1 MRVCFI
7 CAAFFLIIAGI
18 YAAAH
23 WNYMV
28 MNKTVNLNEE
38 IYEGK
43 DPNKGD
49 YVTLNVNL
57 VLGNYAETKHRIN
70 GIIPIGTDEHYAV
83 VLFDQEGNLYVMS
96 LTVKSSSDIDA
107 LESMVNPTWD
117 LLNGISEKWP
127 TGISLTGRISTMDS
141 EIRGYYK
148 QQLSSANI
156 TTSDF
161 KEIYELTL
169 DATET
174 RFRKF
179 LYTGLLLLIGAGCII
194 GALSAK
200 KKMKEVEDIQ
210 EIGRQNASDPSLN
223 PFLNGGAGSMNPYNA
238 GTDAS
243 NPYAAS
249 MDHPQSAGTD
259 NAAGA
264 AYGTAAGAA
273 YGAAAGTN
281 YGADA
286 SNPYGTNAGNA
297 YGADASNP
305 YGTNAGNAYGA
316 DASNPYGT
324 NAGNTYGTDA
334 SNPYGTNAGNTYGT
348 DASNPYGTNAGNA
361 YGADASNPYGTNY
374 GTDAGNSY
382 NAYTPDSASSDS
394 YNSDSYTPN

>member
-1 MRVCFI
+1 MAQVKKKKTKNEYRTSMRVCFI

-117 LLNGISEKWP
+117 LLSGISEKWP

-174 RFRKF
+174 RFSKF
-179 LYTGLLLLIGAGCII
+179 LCTGLLLLIGAGCII

-259 NAAGA
+259 NAAGT
-264 AYGTAAGAA
+264 AYGAAGAA

-281 YGADA
+281 YSADA
-286 SNPYGTNAGNA
+286 TNPYGTNAGAN
-297 YGADASNP
+297 YGA
-305 YGTNAGNAYGA
+305 
-316 DASNPYGT
+316 
-324 NAGNTYGTDA
+324 
-334 SNPYGTNAGNTYGT
+334 

-374 GTDAGNSY
+374 GTDAENSY